1 MRGNH
6 NFKVKPAKYIR
17 ERGDDK
23 MVQYVTKGPRMMRDA
38 PVAMGPL
45 VKTWERPTGEWR
57 NRPHR
62 GARVLSTV

>member
-1 MRGNH
+1 MRDNR

-23 MVQYVTKGPRMMRDA
+23 MVQYMTKGPRMMRDT
-38 PVAMGPL
+38 PLAMGPL
-45 VKTWERPTGEWR
+45 VKTWERPTSEWR

-62 GARVLSTV
+62 GARVLPTV